1 MTIAK
6 SGMITKICVP
16 NFPIKQRASRRR
28 DFLPA
33 IRGNATSCDPCRT
46 TGIAPNLRRFL
57 PARCL
62 RLRELSVTGAIAEMV
77 KTSFQS
83 SFLVGT
89 EPFLSFRAKAEE
101 SLTIDENKVRDVS
114 THSRACFAEC

>member
-1 MTIAK
+1 
-6 SGMITKICVP
+6 
-16 NFPIKQRASRRR
+16 
-28 DFLPA
+28 
-33 IRGNATSCDPCRT
+33 
-46 TGIAPNLRRFL
+46 
-57 PARCL
+57 
-62 RLRELSVTGAIAEMV
+62 MV

-114 THSRACFAEC
+114 TSSPGVFCGMLGKDGKQGKKWR